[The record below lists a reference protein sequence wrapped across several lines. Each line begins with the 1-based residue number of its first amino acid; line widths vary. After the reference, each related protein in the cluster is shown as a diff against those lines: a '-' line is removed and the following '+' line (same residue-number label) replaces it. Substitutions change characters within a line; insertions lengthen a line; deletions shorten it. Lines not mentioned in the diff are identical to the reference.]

1 MHVKRILV
9 PIDFSDDSLNAL
21 AYARDLATHF
31 VAELL
36 LLHVIEPIH
45 FITESDVYTQ
55 QRHLSTAQLE
65 CIGAE
70 VRAQGQRFRTMV
82 RGGIPSKVISD
93 AAKRA
98 RASLIVM
105 GTHGRTGLAH
115 AVIGSIAEKVVRTA
129 SCPVLTVRR
138 PGRRV
143 AKPKRRAARAH
154 TR

>member
-1 MHVKRILV
+1 MQVQRILV

-21 AYARDLATHF
+21 AYAVQLAAHLR
-31 VAELL
+31 AELL

-45 FITESDVYTQ
+45 FISESDVYTQ
-55 QRHLSTAQLE
+55 QRHLSAAQLE

-70 VRAQGQRFRTMV
+70 LRAQGQRFQTMV
-82 RGGIPSKVISD
+82 RGGIPSKTITE

-115 AVIGSIAEKVVRTA
+115 AVIGSVAEKVVRSA
-129 SCPVLTVRR
+129 SCPVLTVRQ

-143 AKPKRRAARAH
+143 RKRPRRAVR
-154 TR
+154 TRTR